1 MTVVGEHMGRSRLP
15 VENAGKGDLCL
26 FIEPYG
32 EDFYLR
38 PGEGFTVAPEAEGID
53 VWFSTLVWE
62 GGITVWLYE
71 DGDPAKM
78 VLEYTVT
85 DANGTRL
92 ECGHQRPPKPAG
104 SDAAEL
110 G

>member
-1 MTVVGEHMGRSRLP
+1 MGRSRLP
-15 VENAGKGDLCL
+15 VENAGDSDLCL

-38 PGEGFTVAPEAEGID
+38 PGEVFTVAPEADGID
-53 VWFSTLVWE
+53 VWFSTVVWE
-62 GGITVWLYE
+62 GGITVWPYE
-71 DGDPAKM
+71 DGDPTKI

-85 DANGTRL
+85 DANGARL
-92 ECGHQRPPKPAG
+92 ECGHQKPPKPVG
-104 SDAAEL
+104 SDVPDL